1 MKRESG
7 ANVADVGRRWSRG
20 RNGARAPRVL
30 IGRSMKRLK
39 FAANSFAFFGGNFQM
54 KNKKMEQRTRV
65 ARYSPHGLWIFD
77 YVVQMKITD
86 YRGAVTS
93 GQITV
98 IF

>member
-1 MKRESG
+1 
-7 ANVADVGRRWSRG
+7 
-20 RNGARAPRVL
+20 
-30 IGRSMKRLK
+30 
-39 FAANSFAFFGGNFQM
+39 M

-98 IF
+98 IFQIFRIFGVKKIRRK

>member
-1 MKRESG
+1 MKT
-7 ANVADVGRRWSRG
+7 
-20 RNGARAPRVL
+20 
-30 IGRSMKRLK
+30 
-39 FAANSFAFFGGNFQM
+39 
-54 KNKKMEQRTRV
+54 KKMEQRTRV

-98 IF
+98 IFQIFLDFLG